1 MTNTL
6 PITVPQKFVSHKNL
20 NKDGFNFVIWHPQIS
35 DWSQQTA
42 ICLPI
47 SWIFMIY
54 TNINNWSLI
63 QFAFCCM
70 DRVKKGYLPLWV
82 YSKIIES
89 NVWGVKKWYSR
100 WMVQFLQA
108 LIVSESYNRKSCWGH
123 ALCHNVL
130 VNGDFR
136 YLQELKRYVKL
147 TNSLIQEVVKM

>member
-6 PITVPQKFVSHKNL
+6 PITVPRKFVSHKNL

-82 YSKIIES
+82 YSKIISLMCEEWR
-89 NVWGVKKWYSR
+89 NDIPVGW
-100 WMVQFLQA
+100 FN
-108 LIVSESYNRKSCWGH
+108 SYRHWLSARATTGRAAGGMLCVTTCWLMEIS
-123 ALCHNVL
+123 AT
-130 VNGDFR
+130 FR
-136 YLQELKRYVKL
+136 
-147 TNSLIQEVVKM
+147 N